1 MRALKRMEKKY
12 FLGIDTSNYTTS
24 MAIVSEGKVV
34 ANLKAPLPVK
44 EGECGLRQSDALF
57 AHVKNIPVLS
67 ELLRKELGGEIP
79 VAVGVSERPRN
90 LDGSYM
96 PCFLGGVSAAE
107 AVGASLGVPVFHFS
121 HQCGHLRAAIYSSGA
136 EHLLASPFGAFHIS
150 GGTTEMLYVT
160 PKDFGFKAEI
170 VGGTRDLNAGQ
181 LVDRIGVMLG
191 LRFPAGPAL
200 EALARENK
208 RVVPRRK
215 VKTEDGFVHLSG
227 VENMARSLFEAEKEA
242 SLTAAFVFEYLSSAV
257 VAMSESL
264 RERYG
269 ENMPIVYA
277 GGVMSNAIIKD
288 NVTKKIS
295 DAYFAAPAFS
305 ADNAAGIALLTEER
319 YEAEN

>member
-1 MRALKRMEKKY
+1 MKKKY

-24 MAIVSEGKVV
+24 MAIATEGRIV

-57 AHVKNIPVLS
+57 AHVKNIPFLA
-67 ELLRKELGGEIP
+67 EALRRELGGETP

-90 LDGSYM
+90 IEGSYM

-107 AVGASLGVPVFHFS
+107 AVGAALGVPVFRFS
-121 HQCGHLRAAIYSSGA
+121 HQCGHLRAAMYSSGA

-160 PKDFGFKAEI
+160 PKDFGFQAQI

-200 EALARENK
+200 EALARENEK
-208 RVVPRRK
+208 PVPRRK

-227 VENMARSLFEAEKEA
+227 VENMAHSLFEAEKDPR
-242 SLTAAFVFEYLSSAV
+242 LTAAFVFDYLSEAV
-257 VAMSESL
+257 TAMSGSL
-264 RERYG
+264 RARYG
-269 ENMPIVYA
+269 ENLPIVYA
-277 GGVMSNAIIKD
+277 GGVMSNAIIRE
-288 NVTKKIS
+288 NVTKKIK
-295 DAYFAAPAFS
+295 DAYFATPAFS

-319 YEAEN
+319 YGAEG